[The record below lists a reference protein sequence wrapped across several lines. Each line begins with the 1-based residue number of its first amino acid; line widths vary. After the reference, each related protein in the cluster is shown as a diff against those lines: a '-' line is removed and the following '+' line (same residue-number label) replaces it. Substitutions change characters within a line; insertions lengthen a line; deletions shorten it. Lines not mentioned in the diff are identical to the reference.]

1 MNELFTILS
10 EIVNFIM
17 ALGMLS
23 IALDLS
29 RAKKELREM
38 KQILLEKEDKNRRGF
53 STLRVISCFL
63 IVCIFL
69 HEKQHA
75 SSDEVKH
82 GQFKMCW

>member
-23 IALDLS
+23 MALDLS

-38 KQILLEKEDKNRRGF
+38 KQILLEKEDKN
-53 STLRVISCFL
+53 S
-63 IVCIFL
+63 
-69 HEKQHA
+69 K
-75 SSDEVKH
+75 
-82 GQFKMCW
+82 